1 MITAEKAVSFLNL
14 GASSKRKIA
23 LFHRASPSSHSE
35 GPLATCAALW
45 SACMEPKR
53 ESRVWGLAPHP
64 TNRGQGAG
72 ARGVHG
78 VAQGPDL
85 FYQQEQGRVVLQEPS
100 SRSYL
105 LFSCTC

>member
-1 MITAEKAVSFLNL
+1 
-14 GASSKRKIA
+14 
-23 LFHRASPSSHSE
+23 
-35 GPLATCAALW
+35 
-45 SACMEPKR
+45 MEPKH

-64 TNRGQGAG
+64 TNRGRGAG

-85 FYQQEQGRVVLQEPS
+85 FLQQEQGRVVLQEPS